1 MQQRAAQFVPVADE
15 VGRLQR
21 GDDAECELF
30 RSFCE
35 KGHYA
40 GRTQPSATRQGIY
53 AIAPSGAFLASCNT
67 RDAAVVARML
77 DEALARWQELP
88 DAERYADATL
98 LERLRAV
105 RRPEDR
111 APDGG
116 LVLAVTSRD
125 LPRATPPPSGWMAT
139 AWNRDFA
146 WFDRDQARALLP
158 EQIAAGVEHEVP
170 AALIERLVRF
180 HLVDNVRG
188 QTPAHRKE
196 DVREAQLTVRVEAV
210 ADGRAE
216 LRLRGRSLV
225 ERGGDWPVEG
235 FADQQAPAKQ
245 ELGLR
250 TELSGRATFDI
261 DAGRFVAFELI
272 AVGTRWG
279 GTQFNGRAGDLA
291 PTAIG
296 FVFALDDTPDRVAL
310 AAIWSYQK

>member
-1 MQQRAAQFVPVADE
+1 VQERAAQFVPVADE

-30 RSFCE
+30 RGFCE
-35 KGHYA
+35 QGHYG

-77 DEALARWQELP
+77 DEALARWRELPEAERYP
-88 DAERYADATL
+88 DAEL

-111 APDGG
+111 APRDG
-116 LVLAVTSRD
+116 LVLTVTSRD
-125 LPRATPPPSGWMAT
+125 LPRATAAPGWKAN

-146 WFDRDQARALLP
+146 WFDRAQARAFLP
-158 EQIAAGVEHEVP
+158 ESIATGVEHEVP
-170 AALIERLVRF
+170 AAMVERLVRF

-188 QTPAHRKE
+188 QTPPHRKE
-196 DVREAQLTVRVEAV
+196 DVREARLTVRVEAV
-210 ADGRAE
+210 EDGRAE
-216 LRLRGRSLV
+216 LTLRGRSLV
-225 ERGGDWPVEG
+225 ERRGAWPVDG
-235 FADQQAPAKQ
+235 FADRRAPAEP

-250 TELSGRATFDI
+250 TELSGQATFDVG
-261 DAGRFVAFELI
+261 AGRFVKFELV
-272 AVGTRWG
+272 AAGTRWG

-291 PTAIG
+291 PDGIG
-296 FVFALDDTPDRVAL
+296 FVLALDEDADGVAP
-310 AAIWSYQK
+310 ASWWSYDR